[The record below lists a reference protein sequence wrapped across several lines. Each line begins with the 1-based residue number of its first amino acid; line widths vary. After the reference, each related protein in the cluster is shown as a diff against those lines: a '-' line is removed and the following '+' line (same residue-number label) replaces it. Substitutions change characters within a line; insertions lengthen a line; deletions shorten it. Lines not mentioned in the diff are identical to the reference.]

1 MAHYMWAFAD
11 LNHILCRQ
19 SLKIFA
25 DLQPELVGND
35 MPTKISL
42 KFKSGNREF
51 FSIELLNLLLSL
63 VEDEIILIFP
73 VDMAPLHLILY
84 KHRQKTI
91 IHTQPVHSLS
101 TKSRQLCSHSTRYNQ
116 QVREPIR
123 LLEKTINQTSMLTC
137 NSLLHL
143 QYI

>member
-1 MAHYMWAFAD
+1 MSALAG
-11 LNHILCRQ
+11 LNHILCRR
-19 SLKIFA
+19 SLNIFA
-25 DLQPELVGND
+25 DLQPDLVGNYI
-35 MPTKISL
+35 PTKISL

-63 VEDEIILIFP
+63 IEDEIILIFP
-73 VDMAPLHLILY
+73 VDMRSFHLILY
-84 KHRQKTI
+84 KHRQETI

-101 TKSRQLCSHSTRYNQ
+101 TTSRQLCSHSTRHNQ